1 MKKGLLALLPL
12 FSFFL
17 LTPSCQSSP
26 VTLTFVQHTYL
37 KDSYD
42 ENRCSCDDL
51 YQRVAH
57 VELHAE
63 AVGQTSGHTCHGVN
77 LFSEYE
83 GYFIDEY
90 IADDASCRS
99 GHGTHDD
106 GHPHGKSRIESLV
119 YAHYGEKRQ
128 SYGVEIEKC
137 VVEVY

>member
-1 MKKGLLALLPL
+1 M
-12 FSFFL
+12 
-17 LTPSCQSSP
+17 CP
-26 VTLTFVQHTYL
+26 VLCVVAFQGGQAYL
-37 KDSYD
+37 VFHRKDSYD

-63 AVGQTSGHTCHGVN
+63 AVDQTSGHTRHGVN

-83 GYFIDEY
+83 GYLIDEY

-99 GHGTHDD
+99 GHGAHDD

-137 VVEVY
+137 VVEVYQILAEQYDP